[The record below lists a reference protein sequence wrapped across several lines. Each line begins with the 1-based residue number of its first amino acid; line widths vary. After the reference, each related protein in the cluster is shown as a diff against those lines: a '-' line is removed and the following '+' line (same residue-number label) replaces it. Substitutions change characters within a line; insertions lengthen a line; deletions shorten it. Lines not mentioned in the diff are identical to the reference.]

1 VLTELIK
8 VPDLLKILEKSDT
21 SLKWKMIEEVF
32 ERRKNESRFVEE
44 KGKIFPN
51 LTRIIILETTAA
63 FVAYK
68 NTQINPT
75 MAILAKTILTLNHCR
90 RVGKGSMICFE

>member
-32 ERRKNESRFVEE
+32 ERRKNDYRL
-44 KGKIFPN
+44 KGRILALRIFGLVLFSN
-51 LTRIIILETTAA
+51 LTRIISLEAVAA
-63 FVAYK
+63 FVAYE
-68 NTQINPT
+68 NT
-75 MAILAKTILTLNHCR
+75 
-90 RVGKGSMICFE
+90 